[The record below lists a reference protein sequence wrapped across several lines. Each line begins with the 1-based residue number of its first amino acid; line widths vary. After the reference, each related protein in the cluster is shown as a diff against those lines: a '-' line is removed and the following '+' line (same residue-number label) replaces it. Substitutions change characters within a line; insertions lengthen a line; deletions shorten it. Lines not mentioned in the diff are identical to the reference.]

1 MTFLAELA
9 GCAGQSGELWAGCQV
24 GSVCSV
30 SGELRVDPAVLAAA
44 CEALTAGAQHLQ
56 AGLRDLDTE
65 AQQALGSWEGS
76 AGGSYA
82 AAWRQWHDGSL
93 KVQQALETIAGRLG
107 EAGRAFAANEQNSA
121 ARLGG
126 VHNG

>member
-1 MTFLAELA
+1 M
-9 GCAGQSGELWAGCQV
+9 SGTGDGGALN
-24 GSVCSV
+24 
-30 SGELRVDPAVLAAA
+30 VDPAVLRAA

-65 AQQALGSWEGS
+65 AQQVLGSWEGS

-93 KVQQALETIAGRLG
+93 KVQQALATIAERLG
-107 EAGRAFAANEQNSA
+107 EAGQAFEDNEQASEA
-121 ARLGG
+121 DLGG
-126 VHNG
+126 IQRG

>member
-1 MTFLAELA
+1 
-9 GCAGQSGELWAGCQV
+9 
-24 GSVCSV
+24 V
-30 SGELRVDPAVLAAA
+30 SGTGDGGVLNVDPAVLRAA

-65 AQQALGSWEGS
+65 AQQVLGSWEGS

-93 KVQQALETIAGRLG
+93 KVQQALATIAERLG
-107 EAGRAFAANEQNSA
+107 EAGQAFETNEQASA
-121 ARLGG
+121 SDLGG
-126 VHNG
+126 LHRG